1 MTLKK
6 ELLVK
11 ELEDSANRL
20 EQARSNTAELHHWG
34 DARLEGIDPFAEVPA
49 EIDGIEAAL
58 LVAQSRIDEL
68 AQLLGEEIDNLRHLI
83 EKIEG
88 NFD

>member
-1 MTLKK
+1 
-6 ELLVK
+6 
-11 ELEDSANRL
+11 
-20 EQARSNTAELHHWG
+20 
-34 DARLEGIDPFAEVPA
+34 LEGIDPFAEVPA